1 MNEQKELSKLSMLL
15 NAIEESDENETQ
27 DESEETN

>member
-1 MNEQKELSKLSMLL
+1 MDDKTELSKLSMLL

>member
-1 MNEQKELSKLSMLL
+1 MNEQTELSKLSMLL

-27 DESEETN
+27 NESEENN